1 MLNILDWLSLSNPDP
16 VNFTLPKSAIC
27 NLQFT
32 SGGLLKGFTLHRK
45 VSGAGFTLI
54 EVMVAI
60 TILAIIMSFI
70 YTTFTATLEAK
81 SYAENRAEL
90 YQTGWQILNR
100 ITRELEAAY
109 LVKKVENEEEPFWEP
124 PTDFVGKEGWHEG
137 RRMDTLTFT
146 TLAHRD
152 LSSLWRSFAAQKEE
166 EPDSNES
173 EHAAIS
179 YFCQV
184 EDAASDNVILY
195 HRENPA
201 MMNDPLAEGGGIFEM
216 AEGVRE
222 FRLRY
227 YDEVDKE
234 WKDSWEWEVGDL
246 TLPVVVE
253 VTLTLQ
259 DFSGHEATFGTLVN
273 IPGAIIP
280 GSEE

>member
-1 MLNILDWLSLSNPDP
+1 MKIKNPNSIP
-16 VNFTLPKSAIC
+16 STKLRTGPC
-27 NLQFT
+27 NLQFPICNFQSA
-32 SGGLLKGFTLHRK
+32 SGGFLT
-45 VSGAGFTLI
+45 GFTLI

-81 SYAENRAEL
+81 RYAEGRAEL
-90 YQTGWQILNR
+90 YQTGWQILSR
-100 ITRELEAAY
+100 ISRELESAY
-109 LVKKVENEEEPFWEP
+109 LVKVESNDVFWEP
-124 PTDFVGKEGWHEG
+124 PADFVGKDSWHQG

-152 LSSLWRSFAAQKEE
+152 FSSLWRSFAAKKEE

-184 EDAASDNVILY
+184 EDYASDNVILL
-195 HRENPA
+195 HRENSA
-201 MMNDPLAEGGGIFEM
+201 MMNDPSAEGGGVFEM
-216 AEGVRE
+216 AERVRE

-227 YDEVDKE
+227 YDEEDKE
-234 WKDSWEWEVGDL
+234 WKDRWEWEVGDL

-259 DFSGHEATFGTLVN
+259 DLSGHEATFSTLVN
-273 IPGAIIP
+273 IPGATIP
-280 GSEE
+280 GSEDSE